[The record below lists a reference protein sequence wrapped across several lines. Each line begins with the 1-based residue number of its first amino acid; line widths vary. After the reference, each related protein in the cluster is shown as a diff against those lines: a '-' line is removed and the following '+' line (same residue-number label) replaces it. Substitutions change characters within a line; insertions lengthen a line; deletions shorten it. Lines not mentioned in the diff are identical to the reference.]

1 MKFKGKITGS
11 EFNTNDYLSQF
22 VDEFTGEIKPQLKV
36 LDKRVRKHWF
46 VSSEKSDKLVCKVT
60 INRSS
65 LLDQLPESV
74 LLKLAETSDTETFTS
89 FISNAFSEVT
99 VTAHVQIIDRE
110 NHDAVIAE
118 NYATRKSRGEFQYI
132 TEAAINAALD
142 RCLVDLGYVVPEE
155 IEKAPNTD
163 GQSTSA
169 PIPNGHLG
177 KKVNAVEQNHNVT
190 ASQKAIADIEAL
202 VDSES
207 DNPKETTPMPSSA
220 GKYDQQTPVEEIMAN
235 MSTAEARSYT
245 FAFGK
250 YKGMTVGE
258 VYEQDKDRRGYSSSL
273 NWFAQRLQGKDNILV
288 AAIMTL
294 NKNKKS

>member
-163 GQSTSA
+163 GQNTSA
-169 PIPNGHLG
+169 PIPNGHLE

-207 DNPKETTPMPSSA
+207 DNPKEPTPMPSSA

-235 MSTAEARSYT
+235 MSAAEARSYT